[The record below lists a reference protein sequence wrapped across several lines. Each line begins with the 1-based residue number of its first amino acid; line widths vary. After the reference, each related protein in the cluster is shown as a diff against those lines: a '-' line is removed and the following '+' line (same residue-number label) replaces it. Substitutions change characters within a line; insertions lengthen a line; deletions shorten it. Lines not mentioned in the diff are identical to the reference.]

1 LLKKPWKDF
10 FSNLLE
16 KQSRRVMM
24 VGAIVITHGSL
35 AASLME
41 VAESITGR
49 IEKVKTVSVMS
60 SDTTES
66 IRSALSGSIKDV
78 NSGRG
83 VIIFTDMFGGTPT
96 NVALSLLE
104 DGKVDVITGV
114 NLPMLIKFIGNRTEK
129 SLSEVALLLKEYGQ
143 KSIVLAGD
151 MLKDKK

>member
-1 LLKKPWKDF
+1 
-10 FSNLLE
+10 
-16 KQSRRVMM
+16 MM

-35 AASLME
+35 ASSLME
-41 VAESITGR
+41 VAESITGK

-78 NSGRG
+78 NSGSG

>member
-1 LLKKPWKDF
+1 
-10 FSNLLE
+10 
-16 KQSRRVMM
+16 MM

-41 VAESITGR
+41 VAESITGK
-49 IEKVKTVSVMS
+49 IEKVKIVSVMR

-78 NSGRG
+78 NSGSG

>member
-1 LLKKPWKDF
+1 
-10 FSNLLE
+10 
-16 KQSRRVMM
+16 MM

-41 VAESITGR
+41 VAESITGK
-49 IEKVKTVSVMS
+49 IEKVKIVSVMR

-78 NSGRG
+78 NSGSG

-114 NLPMLIKFIGNRTEK
+114 NLPMLIKFIGNRSEK

>member
-1 LLKKPWKDF
+1 
-10 FSNLLE
+10 
-16 KQSRRVMM
+16 M

-41 VAESITGR
+41 VAESITGK
-49 IEKVKTVSVMS
+49 IEKVKTVSVTR

-78 NSGRG
+78 NSGSG

-129 SLSEVALLLKEYGQ
+129 SLSEVALLLKDYGQ